1 MSPLGFTVS
10 LRAGKDGNLH
20 AAIAPSND
28 QEQFHLPGDSLLVLR
43 MWSESAEI
51 VRCAIHHPA
60 SGAVAYLQ
68 GNGEIGELVQA
79 LQLSLGS

>member
-10 LRAGKDGNLH
+10 LRAGKDGHLH

-60 SGAVAYLQ
+60 SGAIAYLQ

-79 LQLSLGS
+79 LQLSLRS